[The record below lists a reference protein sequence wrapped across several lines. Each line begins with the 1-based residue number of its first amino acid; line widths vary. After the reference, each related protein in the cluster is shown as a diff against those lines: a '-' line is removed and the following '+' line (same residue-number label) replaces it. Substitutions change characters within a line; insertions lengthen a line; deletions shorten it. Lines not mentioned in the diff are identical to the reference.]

1 MRRMNVIRS
10 RRHEVFTE
18 RVNKVALSARVMT
31 NELFAKMGLIAYG
44 YKKHL
49 LMDIKKI
56 GRVFKRM
63 KMASERFLR
72 GLLAVSLCLHC
83 NAQRKCNNKIF
94 PFLEAVARISVG
106 ICSNNI

>member
-83 NAQRKCNNKIF
+83 NAQRKCNNKN
-94 PFLEAVARISVG
+94 IS
-106 ICSNNI
+106 IP